1 MNARLLFTIT
11 ALAAASIA
19 SALTVT
25 ACDPVHAAEVDA
37 LGGEAPGVRKGPLHR
52 PGQPCITCHD
62 GAIGDP
68 PAFSVAGTVFTSDG
82 SSQPANGVLVTL
94 ADAAGHKHTAT
105 TNAAGNFYIT
115 PNEFT
120 PVYPMTATISVSA
133 TSKVATSMTSL
144 IGRDGSCG
152 DCHKDPAGPSSA
164 GHIFITT
171 DGVTP

>member
-1 MNARLLFTIT
+1 MRARLLFAVV
-11 ALAAASIA
+11 ALATA
-19 SALTVT
+19 SASA
-25 ACDPVHAAEVDA
+25 ACDPVHTSEIDA

-68 PAFSVAGTVFTSDG
+68 PAFSVAGTIFVSEG
-82 SSQPANGVLVTL
+82 SPTPASGALVAL
-94 ADAAGHKHTAT
+94 EDSAGQKQTAT
-105 TNAAGNFYIT
+105 TNQAGNFYLG

-120 PVYPMTATISVSA
+120 PVYPMKVSV
-133 TSKVATSMTSL
+133 TYGGVTVAMTSH

-152 DCHKDPAGPSSA
+152 NCHKDPAGPTSA
-164 GHIFITT
+164 GHVFIPR